1 MQRRV
6 GRIKTVAALL
16 ACDEEKMLRLISE
29 AELVI
34 ASGSRM
40 TPSNLIYLMDYASV
54 QPQGIEN

>member
-1 MQRRV
+1 
-6 GRIKTVAALL
+6 
-16 ACDEEKMLRLISE
+16 MLRLISE